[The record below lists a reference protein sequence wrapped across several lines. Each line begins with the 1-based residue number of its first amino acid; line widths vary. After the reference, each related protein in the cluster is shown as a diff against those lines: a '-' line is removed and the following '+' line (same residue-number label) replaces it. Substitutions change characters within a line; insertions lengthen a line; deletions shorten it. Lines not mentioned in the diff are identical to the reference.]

1 MISISVFGGK
11 RRNGRRSGDDRRR
24 KATPVENERR
34 GSGERR
40 SGADRRS
47 EPRR

>member
-1 MISISVFGGK
+1 MISINVFGGK

-24 KATPVENERR
+24 KTVAVETERR

-40 SGADRRS
+40 SGLDRRS
-47 EPRR
+47 EPRC

>member
-1 MISISVFGGK
+1 MISINIFGGK
-11 RRNGRRSGDDRRR
+11 RLNGRRSGGERRR
-24 KATPVENERR
+24 KGVAVETERR